1 MIHHRL
7 TGEQSLTKHKLPASL
22 FERQEG
28 LLQREPLVSD
38 QMLFSC
44 PVAVNKQRTA
54 RLHTRTHSLGG
65 RVGCMPAR
73 VGGVQLNQLFAPTF
87 CNWPIKKCTI
97 SRIFVHVRTF
107 LCLSLEQSALPC

>member
-28 LLQREPLVSD
+28 PLQREPLVSD

-65 RVGCMPAR
+65 RVGCVSFIAAQSIICSNFL
-73 VGGVQLNQLFAPTF
+73 QLADQKMYDQSLLFLYT
-87 CNWPIKKCTI
+87 
-97 SRIFVHVRTF
+97 
-107 LCLSLEQSALPC
+107 

>member
-44 PVAVNKQRTA
+44 PVAVNKQRTSSCA
-54 RLHTRTHSLGG
+54 HRQLDVALG
-65 RVGCMPAR
+65 VSS
-73 VGGVQLNQLFAPTF
+73 Q
-87 CNWPIKKCTI
+87 
-97 SRIFVHVRTF
+97 
-107 LCLSLEQSALPC
+107 